1 VGGNRSYV
9 GLFASLG
16 FIALCTVVFSHIR
29 PELVNPLVIVF
40 LYLYLYY
47 GTIVII
53 IKHYKYYTLDPE
65 AYAVKEVPGG
75 AAGFFK
81 YYAPAFGV
89 LFLIVFIAMGQ
100 IGNGLHV
107 LHPVDEKDPVEL
119 EKYLAKL
126 DTNLSN
132 PDRPMYL
139 FASYGGGIRAQTWT
153 MLLLNEIEQRDPNPL
168 ETTLAMSGVSG
179 GFLGLSMYTA
189 IRSEHPNAEARDRAI
204 SRIGTR
210 NIVSIDMAYLLGF
223 DFIREL
229 LPIDSFCCRDRA
241 GRSMQTYAALIQE
254 EAKLRTPL
262 LDSTFRN
269 YWGRAYRESTQFVP
283 ALIGNTT
290 GTHGRYGVAFS
301 VGHGDK
307 FSRIFPGAD
316 NILDAEPGKSLKYLD
331 ATSTTERFPIFSPT
345 AQVEKLGH
353 FLDGGYFE
361 NSGLLSL
368 GNFYDYVVDLDKN
381 LDTTG
386 AEIPAK
392 IVLIINSREA
402 YARHVINGEMAKKT
416 DDIATGELPAILSTV
431 GSIGILPSALEEQFH
446 EKFGENF
453 IRIYLPYPLHYE
465 DIVSEIRG
473 TPADPLAI
481 MKAINSSNAAIDTAL
496 TRAVK
501 AGAIRDPWGE
511 VYPPLARL
519 LGDPAFE
526 YTKAM
531 LWHDEVVE
539 ALGRLE

>member
-1 VGGNRSYV
+1 
-9 GLFASLG
+9 
-16 FIALCTVVFSHIR
+16 
-29 PELVNPLVIVF
+29 
-40 LYLYLYY
+40 
-47 GTIVII
+47 
-53 IKHYKYYTLDPE
+53 
-65 AYAVKEVPGG
+65 
-75 AAGFFK
+75 
-81 YYAPAFGV
+81 
-89 LFLIVFIAMGQ
+89 
-100 IGNGLHV
+100 
-107 LHPVDEKDPVEL
+107 
-119 EKYLAKL
+119 
-126 DTNLSN
+126 
-132 PDRPMYL
+132 
-139 FASYGGGIRAQTWT
+139 
-153 MLLLNEIEQRDPNPL
+153 
-168 ETTLAMSGVSG
+168 MSGVSG

-189 IRSEHPNAEARDRAI
+189 IRAEQDSYEARSEAI
-204 SRIGTR
+204 DRIGRR
-210 NIVSIDMAYLLGF
+210 NIVSIDLTYLLGF
-223 DFIREL
+223 DLLREL
-229 LPIDSFCCRDRA
+229 RPGQRFCFRDRA
-241 GRSMQTYAALIQE
+241 GRAMNTYAELIQPE
-254 EAKLRTPL
+254 KDLRGKLKG
-262 LDSTFRN
+262 STFRE
-269 YWGRAYRESTQFVP
+269 YWSAAYKSDTRFVP

-290 GTHGRYGVAFS
+290 GTHSRYGVAFS
-301 VGHGDK
+301 VDHQNH
-307 FSRIFPGAD
+307 FEHLFPGAD
-316 NILDAEPGKSLKYLD
+316 NILDTEPRKSLKYLD

-345 AQVEKLGH
+345 AQIETLGH

-368 GNFYDYVVDLDKN
+368 GNFYDYVVKLEAD

-386 AEIPAK
+386 APIPAK

-402 YARHVINGEMAKKT
+402 YARHVINGELAKKT